1 MCDPLL
7 TTEQSI
13 SLNYTPQANLK
24 LKPDL
29 MQI

>member
-24 LKPDL
+24 PDL